1 MNKET
6 IVALVCLVGSL
17 GLYLSLGT
25 ISEETARI
33 FPRVVIVVMI
43 VLLALLLLQ
52 GFLVKGQGAEKGKP
66 FPWGRFF
73 LLLGIIIGYFVFMQ
87 SVGFYVS
94 AFLFFVVVSL
104 LLGRSDLTQAKGVS
118 RILRICRVHRRS
130 FRSFQGVVEGPDANG
145 FTLLNEAPSDTSRGA
160 SDILTRYHRSFRQNE
175 GG

>member
-6 IVALVCLVGSL
+6 VVALVCLVGSL

-43 VLLALLLLQ
+43 VLSALLLLQ
-52 GFLVKGQGAEKGKP
+52 GFLVKGQGQKKGKP

-94 AFLFFVVVSL
+94 AFLFFVVVSF
-104 LLGRSDLTQAKGVS
+104 LLGRSDLTPAKGAS
-118 RILRICRVHRRS
+118 RI
-130 FRSFQGVVEGPDANG
+130 FQSVAFTGVLFVL
-145 FTLLNEAPSDTSRGA
+145 FKVLLKVQTPTG
-160 SDILTRYHRSFRQNE
+160 LLF
-175 GG
+175 